1 LIRRNRFFKAGNPY
15 ISKDINPEGKGNF
28 VIANKPVDLHAMGI
42 LTNQIT
48 YADVVKK
55 CIN

>member
-1 LIRRNRFFKAGNPY
+1 LIRRNRFFYAGSPY
-15 ISKDINPEGKGNF
+15 ISKDINPKGKGDF

-42 LTNQIT
+42 LTDQIS